1 MGFGF
6 QGDNTLD
13 VFYLEEV
20 GFGVV
25 CRCKLLD
32 NRTFGKGYVV
42 FVGRYNLV
50 RILLGGFLNHL
61 EEGRFLFHSVDDK
74 CTAEDFVA
82 AVLGIDLCKA
92 EYFGV
97 GQRTSQVLFYFLEVI
112 HFRLWRVPG
121 LLSHCMPPDPRCGVI
136 GSGWRL
142 VVNTVLV
149 EAFIHALQHRVAVC
163 VFVFYGEIFFDTGDT
178 AQTHILGDF
187 HSIGTPRGNHF
198 AARTYE
204 MSFQVVFT
212 FGGGFS
218 KKPAEFVAVC
228 LSKFVVTFYG
238 NHALGWCSE
247 KKGSYF
253 YLRVY
258 DLQITVEAAK

>member
-6 QGDNTLD
+6 QGNNALD

-20 GFGVV
+20 GLGVV

-74 CTAEDFVA
+74 CTAEDFMA

-112 HFRLWRVPG
+112 YFLFGECQAFFLIVCLQILDVDNRFRLAVG
-121 LLSHCMPPDPRCGVI
+121 GEY
-136 GSGWRL
+136 
-142 VVNTVLV
+142 VLV
-149 EAFIHALQHRVAVC
+149 EAFIHTLQHRVAVC

-247 KKGSYF
+247 KKDHTF
-253 YLRVY
+253 
-258 DLQITVEAAK
+258 I